1 MVKNYL
7 KTALRNLMREKG
19 SAILNLAGL
28 TLGITCSLVLFL
40 LVKHVATVDNF
51 HTNRDRIYRIVTEAD
66 GNNGRFY
73 TSGIPRPLPDAFRA
87 DFPEAEQ
94 VTFTSYRSNALI
106 LVPQPGREPKK
117 FQEEAGVVFAESNFF
132 QIFDRPIY
140 MGDPMKGLDDPYEAI
155 ISRSLAKKYFNRED
169 VIGEVVHFDTIDYK
183 ITAVMEDH
191 VQNTDFPF
199 TLMLSY
205 ATLRNT
211 EGADNWDGIW
221 SDEQCYILLKQNE
234 PVSRVEARM
243 PAFVEKYLGKDNYRH
258 QTFNLQP
265 LSDLHY
271 DDRYGTYSYNT
282 VPREMLVALG
292 LIALFLIVTACIN
305 FINLTTAEAIKR
317 SKEVG
322 IRKSMGSS
330 RRQLVLQ
337 FLGETTLVT
346 VLAMALA
353 LGLTQMALSLLNP
366 FLELQLTMDFFGDG
380 LLWAFI
386 LTVTLLVSVL
396 SGLYPSLV
404 ISAFKPALALKNQ
417 ISNRSSSG
425 YALRKSLVVV
435 QFLISQFFIMGTIIL
450 LSQMHYFQTQ
460 ELGFRQDAVLVVPI
474 PERERPELA
483 KGVSNMR
490 TLRDEIG
497 RLPGVEEVS
506 LSSTPPSS
514 GSVRGTRFY
523 FEGEDE
529 SESRGTQIKQVDGNY
544 LSLYDIPL
552 LAGTNV
558 DDYDTARG
566 FVVNEELVRVAGIE
580 NPQDI
585 IGRKIHV
592 WGRTLPVVGV
602 VRNFHTVS
610 LHQPIEPTILMND
623 LGGYGTLS
631 MTVNQSQL
639 QQVVREVRSKWERTY
654 PSYIFDYQFLD
665 DAIHEFYE
673 GDRKMSIVLTVFTG
687 IAIFIGC
694 LGLFGLATFM
704 ANRKTKEIGVRKAL
718 GASVE
723 SIILLFSKE
732 YVKLMAVGFL
742 LAAPLAWYL
751 MSKWLENFAYKIT
764 IGPLVFVATFAVTL
778 LIAVLTV
785 GYKSFR
791 AAIVNPIKSL
801 RYE

>member
-764 IGPLVFVATFAVTL
+764 IGPLVFVATFGVTL

>member
-544 LSLYDIPL
+544 LSLYGIPL

>member
-271 DDRYGTYSYNT
+271 DDRYGTYSYDT